1 MSIFNIFKRNSTKD
15 KNNKI
20 TKEIKGIDISSYQN
34 EVDWSKVSQTDI
46 KFVILRGT
54 TKDGNLDTKF
64 CANYKGAKAYGF
76 TDISVYH
83 YSYALNTDTAISDA
97 KNLISKLN
105 GTKMVIWLDL
115 EYIQQGKLGK
125 DKVTEIA
132 IAFINTCKK
141 YGYECNIYSN
151 LDWYKNFYHA
161 DKLRAL
167 GCKFWIARYGTN
179 DGIINNKYKPNVDEY
194 IWQYTSKGKVDGIS
208 GYVDLNMKYETSNT
222 ENSNMENNVDPE
234 IINIQKL
241 IKIICTSVNI
251 RKSPKTTSTVV
262 GNYNNGDIVEV
273 VGITKNNSWYIDNK
287 GRYFTSNTKYISD
300 LTGMVYNCFKLN
312 LRDSNSTKGKV
323 ITVLDV
329 NDKVNILKESGKWY
343 YVKTKNGIKGYVS
356 KSYIKLI

>member
-1 MSIFNIFKRNSTKD
+1 
-15 KNNKI
+15 
-20 TKEIKGIDISSYQN
+20 
-34 EVDWSKVSQTDI
+34 
-46 KFVILRGT
+46 
-54 TKDGNLDTKF
+54 
-64 CANYKGAKAYGF
+64 
-76 TDISVYH
+76 
-83 YSYALNTDTAISDA
+83 
-97 KNLISKLN
+97 
-105 GTKMVIWLDL
+105 
-115 EYIQQGKLGK
+115 
-125 DKVTEIA
+125 
-132 IAFINTCKK
+132 
-141 YGYECNIYSN
+141 
-151 LDWYKNFYHA
+151 
-161 DKLRAL
+161 
-167 GCKFWIARYGTN
+167 
-179 DGIINNKYKPNVDEY
+179 
-194 IWQYTSKGKVDGIS
+194 
-208 GYVDLNMKYETSNT
+208 
-222 ENSNMENNVDPE
+222 MENNVDPE